1 MKVCFLAQASLC
13 VFSKIKESLRSS
25 LYDAELKTETMV
37 PGNCL
42 GRIIGKKGSVVS
54 ILSYFLFLTICES
67 IISRTSV

>member
-1 MKVCFLAQASLC
+1 MC

-54 ILSYFLFLTICES
+54 VPSYYFLLFVFTICEVT
-67 IISRTSV
+67 IFVYL